1 MAGGMQSAAPSRRQQ
16 GFALCA
22 YSVSVVLGTALL
34 LRFMVPKF
42 PLLSESASADA
53 SSAQTASNGCCPDL
67 LEELA
72 ATMNESVDPCDDF
85 VRYACGDIEQ
95 RIRRLDYEESWFHS
109 HLWLPALTGAAKDEA
124 SALLRKV
131 YLSCAR
137 NDFRPRCNIV
147 VYKKAALDIDS
158 QAFDYQEE
166 TARIFGLRDSP
177 LNLTAIHRDVL
188 DVVRGGPS
196 DWDELA
202 EAVGNGDIDHDTA
215 NASLHLSNQM
225 LWRGALALYS
235 LWQPRMHITVD
246 EALLLQRLMRHFM
259 VTWHDVSVIYIFH
272 LSTWSLV
279 EDAIGDRYTIA
290 WPGEWQDS
298 CSRELRQYHYLW
310 AAAAAYKKSSGA
322 SDLVVA
328 SSIDALLGEVQ
339 AEVTRLFPD
348 DPISL
353 QRELNFVLPA
363 ELFPAD
369 WSVPNVTLSYW
380 ANRLAISD
388 WLTGVMLS
396 SESADPPLLEKIA
409 AGKIPPTTFFVGP
422 AMYARVRD
430 DVGEW
435 FIVNDALFG
444 VDLATWVWEFVLKN
458 VTSRRSYRAS
468 QFITCLKNTMTL
480 NSTEQV
486 ALFLAIRSML
496 TIRGAVDWGGLYF
509 RVGSLKPLS
518 SSKFFYAAFLNQG
531 TCKRALRGID
541 YLENVRSSA
550 HVLRN
555 VGNFQDTFK
564 CPPTG
569 AVSQYCF

>member
-1 MAGGMQSAAPSRRQQ
+1 MRHQ
-16 GFALCA
+16 G
-22 YSVSVVLGTALL
+22 YHKT
-34 LRFMVPKF
+34 KT
-42 PLLSESASADA
+42 LSP
-53 SSAQTASNGCCPDL
+53 QR
-67 LEELA
+67 
-72 ATMNESVDPCDDF
+72 
-85 VRYACGDIEQ
+85 RYACGDIEQ

-137 NDFRPRCNIV
+137 NDFRPRSAFAQAGTALQEALNLRNTDVLGVPALIVKVTASFRIKFFIRVSFVQARTAPRCNIV

-430 DVGEW
+430 DVG
-435 FIVNDALFG
+435 G
-444 VDLATWVWEFVLKN
+444 VVHRERRAVR
-458 VTSRRSYRAS
+458 SRPGHVGLGVRAEK
-468 QFITCLKNTMTL
+468 Q
-480 NSTEQV
+480 QV

-496 TIRGAVDWGGLYF
+496 TIRGAVDWGGLYL

-531 TCKRALRGID
+531 TCKRALRGIE